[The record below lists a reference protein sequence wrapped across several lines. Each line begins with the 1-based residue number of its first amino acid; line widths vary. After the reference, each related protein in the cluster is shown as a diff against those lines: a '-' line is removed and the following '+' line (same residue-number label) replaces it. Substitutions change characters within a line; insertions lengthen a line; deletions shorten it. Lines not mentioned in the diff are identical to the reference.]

1 MGDVIKLKSQ
11 QRIEFSSFSAAA
23 TTHPGGLA
31 VGAPSVWTAVCQE
44 FINIDFVVS
53 TALPG
58 NT

>member
-23 TTHPGGLA
+23 TTHPGGL
-31 VGAPSVWTAVCQE
+31 GSVWTAVCQE